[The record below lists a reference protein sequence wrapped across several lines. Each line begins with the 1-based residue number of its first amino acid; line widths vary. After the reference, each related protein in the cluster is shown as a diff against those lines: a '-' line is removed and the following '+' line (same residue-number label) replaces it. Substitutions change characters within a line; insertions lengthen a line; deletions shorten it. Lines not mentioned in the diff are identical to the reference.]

1 MAEEKKEKLQQLET
15 KTENNK
21 LINQKSSSKIQQNTE
36 MNNQTN
42 NEVTEELTAKE
53 YNQPKLKTADGR
65 EIFTIVIKS
74 DLRGSIDALKTEI
87 NKIKAE
93 EIDIQIIDAGTG
105 ALALRD
111 ITIASMSRAVI
122 IAFNIP
128 ISSIF
133 RIIIILNRYNETSC

>member
-1 MAEEKKEKLQQLET
+1 MAEEKKEKIQQLET
-15 KTENNK
+15 KTENDK
-21 LINQKSSSKIQQNTE
+21 LLKEKSSSQIQQNTE
-36 MNNQTN
+36 IKSENSS
-42 NEVTEELTAKE
+42 EGSEELLAKE
-53 YNQPKLKTADGR
+53 YNQPKLKTSDGR

-128 ISSIF
+128 ISSIYTY
-133 RIIIILNRYNETSC
+133 IL